1 MISLVRKTCLEVVRW
16 DEASTRLIESH
27 KIFNIT
33 NLQFVEPIN
42 CFKFQIALNFCKF
55 KNISTMS
62 IILHFK
68 YQSRT
73 QSLMWYL
80 QQKADKYT
88 GAHGGIPRSG
98 FHTPF

>member
-16 DEASTRLIESH
+16 DEASTRLIESD

-42 CFKFQIALNFCKF
+42 CFKFQTALNFCTF
-55 KNISTMS
+55 KNTSTMS

-73 QSLMWYL
+73 QSLM
-80 QQKADKYT
+80 
-88 GAHGGIPRSG
+88 
-98 FHTPF
+98 